1 MTMPYVIV
9 NNSINPGESKRFTVM
24 QYMHNAKTIVC
35 YIFKQVSCEQATLRC
50 LRIGSLNE
58 CLSRTSS

>member
-1 MTMPYVIV
+1 MAYVIV

-24 QYMHNAKTIVC
+24 HYMHNAKTIVF
-35 YIFKQVSCEQATLRC
+35 YIFKQESGEQATLRC